1 MPKGFIDF
9 ATNNQAE
16 MIAAIGIGMSQR
28 SAETYRT
35 VVMLIC
41 RVDGAYYAWIL
52 SWGFVFEYYIIIIF
66 KNYILYVSISY
77 NRAVYECW
85 NK

>member
-41 RVDGAYYAWIL
+41 RVDGAYYA
-52 SWGFVFEYYIIIIF
+52 
-66 KNYILYVSISY
+66 
-77 NRAVYECW
+77 
-85 NK
+85 